1 MAWSKTIV
9 CIYFPLK
16 KKKKRE
22 KQNKTKK
29 LRTVHQKCSDK
40 TGSLHGPD
48 VWGNI
53 STDEEWMS
61 YIEEKSIQ
69 LDN

>member
-1 MAWSKTIV
+1 MVQDNCVYLLS
-9 CIYFPLK
+9 LK

-22 KQNKTKK
+22 KQNKAKK
-29 LRTVHQKCSDK
+29 LCTVHQKCSDK